1 MSKEHEKLKQ
11 ELNKHGK
18 ALIGS
23 VANLLGMKSH
33 ARFFP
38 YEASFDTLHL
48 GIKGD
53 RVSIQGRVDTRI
65 HSYLVIS
72 GEQVSLLS
80 ATGATKELSATRA
93 KEIVKGIENIKSLF
107 TFYDVTPFE
116 IALEVNGD
124 GKVAMVASTS
134 QGRVVIVG

>member
-1 MSKEHEKLKQ
+1 M
-11 ELNKHGK
+11 
-18 ALIGS
+18 
-23 VANLLGMKSH
+23 
-33 ARFFP
+33 
-38 YEASFDTLHL
+38 
-48 GIKGD
+48 
-53 RVSIQGRVDTRI
+53 SIQGRVDTRI